1 MYFMLWRVK
10 AIYYS
15 CLKKRIYEVIMT
27 EIEKETGMTDAECE
41 YWDEY
46 ITKNPVHLGPD
57 LVKMGVK
64 PGFARDY
71 LPLNELDELDHDVM
85 EYLLKQAAA
94 FHKSQI
100 QIINDLVREK
110 LAVGA

>member
-1 MYFMLWRVK
+1 
-10 AIYYS
+10 
-15 CLKKRIYEVIMT
+15 MT

-64 PGFARDY
+64 PGFAPSLTRSG
-71 LPLNELDELDHDVM
+71 P
-85 EYLLKQAAA
+85 
-94 FHKSQI
+94 
-100 QIINDLVREK
+100 R
-110 LAVGA
+110 

>member
-1 MYFMLWRVK
+1 
-10 AIYYS
+10 
-15 CLKKRIYEVIMT
+15 MT

-46 ITKNPVHLGPD
+46 ITKNPIHLGPD
-57 LVKMGVK
+57 LSKLGIK
-64 PGFARDY
+64 PGFAHNY
-71 LPLNELDELDHDVM
+71 LPFINELDNDVI
-85 EYLLKQAAA
+85 EYLCKQSAA

-110 LAVGA
+110 LAVGVP

>member
-1 MYFMLWRVK
+1 
-10 AIYYS
+10 
-15 CLKKRIYEVIMT
+15 MT

-57 LVKMGVK
+57 LVKLGIK
-64 PGFARDY
+64 PGFAHNY
-71 LPLNELDELDHDVM
+71 LPLNKLDQDVM
-85 EYLLKQAAA
+85 EYLRKQAMA

-110 LAVGA
+110 FAVGA

>member
-1 MYFMLWRVK
+1 
-10 AIYYS
+10 
-15 CLKKRIYEVIMT
+15 MT

-46 ITKNPVHLGPD
+46 ITKNPDVPLGPN
-57 LVKMGVK
+57 LVKLGIK
-64 PGFARDY
+64 PGFAHNY
-71 LPLNELDELDHDVM
+71 LPLNELDHDVI
-85 EYLLKQAAA
+85 EYLRKQATA

>member
-1 MYFMLWRVK
+1 
-10 AIYYS
+10 
-15 CLKKRIYEVIMT
+15 MT
-27 EIEKETGMTDAECE
+27 EIEKEIGMTDAECE

-57 LVKMGVK
+57 LSKMGIK
-64 PGFARDY
+64 PGFAHNY
-71 LPLNELDELDHDVM
+71 LPLLNGLDHDVV
-85 EYLLKQAAA
+85 EYLCKQAAT
-94 FHKSQI
+94 FHKSQM

>member
-1 MYFMLWRVK
+1 
-10 AIYYS
+10 
-15 CLKKRIYEVIMT
+15 MT

-57 LVKMGVK
+57 LSKLGIK
-64 PGFARDY
+64 PGFAHNY
-71 LPLNELDELDHDVM
+71 LPFLNELDNDVV
-85 EYLLKQAAA
+85 EYLCKQAAT

-110 LAVGA
+110 LAVGV

>member
-1 MYFMLWRVK
+1 
-10 AIYYS
+10 
-15 CLKKRIYEVIMT
+15 MT
-27 EIEKETGMTDAECE
+27 EDEKETGMTDAECE

-64 PGFARDY
+64 PGFAHDY
-71 LPLNELDELDHDVM
+71 ILLNELDHDVM
-85 EYLLKQAAA
+85 DYLRKQAAT
-94 FHKSQI
+94 FHKNQI

-110 LAVGA
+110 LALGA